1 MYDKKTAVLWVV
13 AENFMPG
20 QYEVQGSFSF
30 LGPGTRA
37 SAPETVSY
45 GTSEQALLLSGCK
58 MRVNGNGT
66 SLYEP
71 WLG

>member
-1 MYDKKTAVLWVV
+1 
-13 AENFMPG
+13 MPG
-20 QYEVQGSFSF
+20 KYEVQGSFSF

-58 MRVNGNGT
+58 MEMAPVCMN
-66 SLYEP
+66 
-71 WLG
+71 LGWGDVLVGIKYTWI